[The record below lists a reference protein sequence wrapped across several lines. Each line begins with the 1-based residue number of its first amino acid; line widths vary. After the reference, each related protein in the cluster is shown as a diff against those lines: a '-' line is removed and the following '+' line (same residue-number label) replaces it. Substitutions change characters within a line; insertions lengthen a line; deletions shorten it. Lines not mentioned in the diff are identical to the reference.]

1 MLENARCNHYPN
13 RGTCEDRGFITKWYY
28 DRYAHRC
35 REFHYGGCEGNDN
48 RFDSFEGVVS
58 KCNRACKYE
67 SLDDPKKRCVLP
79 HDPGSCAGNFERW
92 YFDMRTRQCVCSW
105 WSGCGGNSNMFYSYM
120 HCMSICGIFADN
132 RTSDTKMTFR
142 RCVYEPKRNQHN
154 KTMSPREGRQYRDL
168 FAKRSRLQYSGRL
181 PGKRLRP
188 MSVQN
193 GQHRDGQ
200 LARRYHYLVHYS
212 PSQQWKVFSN
222 HFKQDPRQEYSIG
235 MISHK
240 RDHLSPASERVPMLH
255 ERQGRIG
262 ISETEYYGHSEQ
274 SRGQTSY
281 SRAQEVSQS
290 TPYDSPIYSTA
301 PSPEDLHA
309 KDIEAYV
316 QQLQTHERARA
327 QALRERDRIMQQ
339 RRDEYERAMMIY
351 KQELQQ
357 YQQAV
362 QSAQNRVPKER
373 VDDTN
378 QHQISLQ
385 GQYLNLDQTNAFS
398 NGSSLANVQTSEEVR
413 REKLKHRKL
422 LNFEKLKRLEKDR
435 KILKTTSKSLQQ
447 MQQQRV
453 IPDQKRQFKN
463 NDFYIRRNNRKEIHQ
478 QPTQLHQT
486 SSNSHRAEDQD
497 QQISGEPS
505 KRISLSD
512 KYQDHFEKSIQ
523 SGKFQMIAY
532 TESNHIA
539 LPNFETERESQR
551 SGRLDRSIANQSV
564 SEGYWHN
571 NQVQPDT
578 EHFPFGMII
587 AADRLPD
594 DQDVRV
600 AETISASPLPSKNFA
615 QEKQTIAIEDYND
628 DENYAYDQQ
637 TEDDDQLSAL
647 LEHIPV
653 ADAEGRWA
661 LSIAAQPTSAE
672 SSTNLSTDGQKMETI
687 NAISTTV
694 MKSDMVPAVVEIT
707 PFQEDIRADED
718 HNVKI
723 LKDENQFGGNENEKT
738 MFWQGQT

>member
-48 RFDSFEGVVS
+48 RFDSFEE
-58 KCNRACKYE
+58 CNRACKYE

-222 HFKQDPRQEYSIG
+222 HFKQDPREEYSIG

-447 MQQQRV
+447 MQQQKGYTRPETTV
-453 IPDQKRQFKN
+453 QEQRLLHQTKQSERDSQSNQLHLKYGQFHTFKSQ
-463 NDFYIRRNNRKEIHQ
+463 HQ

-512 KYQDHFEKSIQ
+512 KYQ
-523 SGKFQMIAY
+523 G
-532 TESNHIA
+532 
-539 LPNFETERESQR
+539 
-551 SGRLDRSIANQSV
+551 LDRSIANQSV